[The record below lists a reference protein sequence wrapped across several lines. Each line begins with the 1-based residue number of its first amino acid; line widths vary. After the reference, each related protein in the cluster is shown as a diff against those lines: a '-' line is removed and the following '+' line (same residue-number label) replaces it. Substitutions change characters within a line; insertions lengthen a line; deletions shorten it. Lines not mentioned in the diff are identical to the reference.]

1 MRSVGTFDYVRNN
14 YSAKQVSLQD
24 TLQIRYFFFYQPDI
38 PNGIISKYKP
48 DRFLKPVG
56 FTMCN
61 KNEKNHLNP
70 LICGKNLNFSSH

>member
-1 MRSVGTFDYVRNN
+1 MRSVGTFDYVRKLFRKTGVPTGHFAN
-14 YSAKQVSLQD
+14 SL
-24 TLQIRYFFFYQPDI
+24 LFFYQPDI